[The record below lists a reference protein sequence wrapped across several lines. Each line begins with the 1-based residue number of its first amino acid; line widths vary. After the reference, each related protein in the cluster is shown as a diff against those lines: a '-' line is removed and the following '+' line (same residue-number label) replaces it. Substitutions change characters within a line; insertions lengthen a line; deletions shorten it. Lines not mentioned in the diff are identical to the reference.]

1 MRCSETAL
9 ARMEIRITRMLTRI
23 YGIIL
28 FASLAFPVCTT
39 VLFAEDTPTKTE
51 SEWPQFRGPRGDGIW
66 HGPRLPETW
75 PATGLKQIWKQP
87 IGGGYAGISVA
98 AGRVITMDRQV
109 DPEVERVLCFE
120 ASSGKTLWKHEYRV
134 TYGKLDYGNGPRA
147 QPTIHD
153 GLVYTVGA
161 LGDVRCL
168 TAETGSEV
176 WKRNYLADFNGRLPT
191 WGFAGSPVVYGDCL
205 ILQPGG
211 EGGSSIV
218 ALDRWT
224 GKDIWRSLNDEAGY
238 CTPVVHRI
246 HDHDELICWTP
257 SHIRCLEAQTG
268 QLLWSH
274 PYEITYGV
282 SIAKPIVQEGIVLV
296 AGYWH
301 GTKAIRLGETPTEA
315 KLAWEENR
323 YLRGLMSQPLYRDGY
338 VYLLD
343 KQYGLTCFELQT
355 GKKLWDDKNQM
366 TPRDRNP
373 QASLVWLGDSNR
385 AIILNAEGE
394 LIVARLNPDGYHEQ
408 GRTKI
413 TDFTWAHPAFAGNRV
428 FARTDKELVCVSL
441 EEAAP

>member
-1 MRCSETAL
+1 
-9 ARMEIRITRMLTRI
+9 MLTRI

-28 FASLAFPVCTT
+28 FASLAVPVCTT

-75 PATGLKQIWKQP
+75 PATGLKQIWKQS

-224 GKDIWRSLNDEAGY
+224 GKDIWRSLNDEDA
-238 CTPVVHRI
+238 T
-246 HDHDELICWTP
+246 
-257 SHIRCLEAQTG
+257 
-268 QLLWSH
+268 
-274 PYEITYGV
+274 
-282 SIAKPIVQEGIVLV
+282 
-296 AGYWH
+296 
-301 GTKAIRLGETPTEA
+301 
-315 KLAWEENR
+315 
-323 YLRGLMSQPLYRDGY
+323 
-338 VYLLD
+338 
-343 KQYGLTCFELQT
+343 
-355 GKKLWDDKNQM
+355 
-366 TPRDRNP
+366 
-373 QASLVWLGDSNR
+373 
-385 AIILNAEGE
+385 
-394 LIVARLNPDGYHEQ
+394 
-408 GRTKI
+408 
-413 TDFTWAHPAFAGNRV
+413 
-428 FARTDKELVCVSL
+428 
-441 EEAAP
+441 